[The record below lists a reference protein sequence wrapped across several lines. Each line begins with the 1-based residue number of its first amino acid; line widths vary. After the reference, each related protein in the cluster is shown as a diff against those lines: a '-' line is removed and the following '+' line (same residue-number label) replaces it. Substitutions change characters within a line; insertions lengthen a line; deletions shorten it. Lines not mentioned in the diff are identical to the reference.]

1 MSPIRLPYLAILLGA
16 GALLSAGCSTSSTGG
31 GSGTTVSDTSTT
43 SDGSVVG
50 DGKSPVDTVNDDV
63 AKPDSSGD
71 TGKVEDSAVGDAV
84 TDATADDAAQPDGS
98 AGEIDTAADAGP
110 ADVDPG
116 VGSCAGN
123 CGSYLFNSD
132 CHCDAYCVE
141 SGDCCADYEA
151 LCTCKADADCDT
163 GDKCKPGVCVLG
175 MCDSNDLDCGDDN
188 YCTADSCDSATGKCS
203 NVPEADGTEC
213 DPAVECK
220 VGECKASK
228 CNVAGPA
235 ADGDLCADGNPCTDS
250 DGCVAG
256 SCVGGGPADCDDTDE
271 CTADSCD
278 PGSGCL
284 HKALPATTICDDGE
298 TCTVNDLCTVNGCE
312 GTGQPDGTPC
322 DDGESCTTG
331 DACDT
336 GLCWGKD
343 AADGAPCDDGDACTS
358 NDSCSWGYCN
368 GDSQACD
375 DKNDC
380 TFDKCDSKT
389 GACAYETEAEG
400 SWCSDD
406 NPCTSNEGCVSGQ
419 CVGTDDSGACD
430 DGNPCTADKCD
441 GANGAKN
448 CSHAAIG
455 EGSTCD
461 DSDLCTINDVCTSG
475 ACVGKGGSCTTSYS
489 DAFDCASTSSWSLSA
504 AAGSFKSAWAI
515 DGTPNPPQPKS
526 GACSLNFN
534 NGTNFDDNVAV
545 DGTATSPSI
554 ALPATGKVRLSFW
567 SWHDTELSSNY
578 DTRTVAVS
586 ADQFSSTPVQ
596 KQLENGDPGQQWL
609 FQTIDLTALAGK
621 SVQIRFSF
629 DSIDAANNAGAGWF
643 IDDVKIDV
651 LP

>member
-1 MSPIRLPYLAILLGA
+1 MSSELKAAVPGA
-16 GALLSAGCSTSSTGG
+16 PGWAAEKAGG
-31 GSGTTVSDTSTT
+31 GFTTDTGWL
-43 SDGSVVG
+43 DFHA
-50 DGKSPVDTVNDDV
+50 SPV
-63 AKPDSSGD
+63 KPSYVPPPG
-71 TGKVEDSAVGDAV
+71 AVDAHCHV
-84 TDATADDAAQPDGS
+84 F
-98 AGEIDTAADAGP
+98 GP
-110 ADVDPG
+110 GAEFPY
-116 VGSCAGN
+116 A
-123 CGSYLFNSD
+123 
-132 CHCDAYCVE
+132 
-141 SGDCCADYEA
+141 
-151 LCTCKADADCDT
+151 
-163 GDKCKPGVCVLG
+163 
-175 MCDSNDLDCGDDN
+175 
-188 YCTADSCDSATGKCS
+188 
-203 NVPEADGTEC
+203 PER
-213 DPAVECK
+213 K
-220 VGECKASK
+220 Y
-228 CNVAGPA
+228 
-235 ADGDLCADGNPCTDS
+235 
-250 DGCVAG
+250 
-256 SCVGGGPADCDDTDE
+256 
-271 CTADSCD
+271 
-278 PGSGCL
+278 
-284 HKALPATTICDDGE
+284 
-298 TCTVNDLCTVNGCE
+298 
-312 GTGQPDGTPC
+312 TPC
-322 DDGESCTTG
+322 D
-331 DACDT
+331 A
-336 GLCWGKD
+336 GK
-343 AADGAPCDDGDACTS
+343 A
-358 NDSCSWGYCN
+358 
-368 GDSQACD
+368 
-375 DKNDC
+375 KL
-380 TFDKCDSKT
+380 
-389 GACAYETEAEG
+389 
-400 SWCSDD
+400 
-406 NPCTSNEGCVSGQ
+406 
-419 CVGTDDSGACD
+419 CD

-586 ADQFSSTPVQ
+586 VDQFSSTPVQ